1 MDSTRWE
8 RIQSLF
14 HDVADLPE
22 PEQRAFLKTACGDD
36 TGIVA
41 EVLALVEEDARGAS
55 LLDRD
60 VAQVAHQMLDEAP
73 SFSLPL
79 KNFGPYRIK
88 EVLGEGGMGVVY
100 LAERTDLG
108 SLVAI
113 KILRDA
119 WLSPARRE
127 RFASEQRTLAQLN
140 HPSIARLYDADTLE
154 DGTPWFVMEYVE
166 GVPLTQYCIE
176 HACPIEERLRLF
188 RAVCEAVQYAH
199 QHAVIHRDLKP
210 SNILVKPDGTVRLLD
225 FGIAKQ
231 LESFETHAGP
241 KGSDQ
246 TMTGLRLMTP
256 AYAAP
261 EQIRG
266 DGIGIHTDVYSLGVI
281 LYELLTGELPFDLS
295 KLTPGEAEAI
305 IVGQDPERPSV
316 VARRMAEQPR
326 ANSNLL
332 SASKTAWADLDVLCL
347 TAMHKDTQRR
357 YQSVEALI
365 RDIDH
370 YLKGEPLEARPDTFR
385 YRLGKFV
392 RRNQRAV
399 SAAALVL
406 TIVVGLVV
414 FFTVRLAKARNAA
427 LEEAARTQRIQR
439 FMMNLFQGGDES
451 VGPGDSMRVVTLLDR
466 GVQEAQSL
474 NGDPKEQ
481 AELYQ
486 TLGTIYDQ
494 LGKFDQADS
503 LLHSA
508 LERRKSL
515 FGQDSTEAAESLVAL
530 GQLRSDQAQYDEAEK
545 LIRQGLAMSKRHLPP
560 NHPRIGKAQYA
571 LGEVLV
577 NEGKY
582 DQGIQV
588 LDEAVRI
595 QSAPGGVIADLAET
609 LTELANAQFYAG
621 HLDTSNSLNLRVVAM
636 DRQLYG
642 ERHPNVAEDLIN
654 LGAIQTEWGHYSETE
669 RYYRQALDIIQNFYG
684 RDHPETASAMTLLGR
699 SLNAQGRFN
708 EAAEVLRGALA
719 IQERVYGQVHPRVA
733 SAVGELGKVAM
744 QQGKLD
750 EAEADFRR
758 QADIYRSVYN
768 GKHFYIGSA
777 LANLGGV
784 YMERKQYVRAER
796 SFRDALQIYAETLPA
811 NHLNVAIARI
821 KLGRSLLPQHRYA
834 DAEIESLAGYGILT
848 KQSNSPANWL
858 QNARK
863 DLVAEY
869 EALRQPEKAALFR
882 AELADAE
889 RKALGASDK

>member
-1 MDSTRWE
+1 MDRTRWE
-8 RIQSLF
+8 RIQTLF
-14 HDVADLPE
+14 HEVADLSQ
-22 PEQRAFLKTACGDD
+22 PEQRTFLKSACGGDD
-36 TGIVA
+36 DLVA
-41 EVLALVEEDARGAS
+41 EVLALVEEDARGSS

-60 VAQVAHQMLDEAP
+60 LAHVAQQVLDEATP
-73 SFSLPL
+73 VSLPI
-79 KNFGPYRIK
+79 KEFGPYRIK
-88 EVLGEGGMGVVY
+88 EALGEGGMGVVY

-140 HPSIARLYDADTLE
+140 HPSIARLYDADTLD

-166 GVPLTQYCIE
+166 GVPLTEYCSQ
-176 HACPIEERLRLF
+176 HACSIEERLRLF

-210 SNILVKPDGTVRLLD
+210 SNILVKADGTVRLLD

-231 LESFETHAGP
+231 LESLETPIG
-241 KGSDQ
+241 KTDQ

-266 DGIGIHTDVYSLGVI
+266 DRVGVHTDVYSLGVI
-281 LYELLTGELPFDLS
+281 LYELLAGELPFDLS
-295 KLTPGEAEAI
+295 KLTPGEADAL
-305 IVGQDPERPSV
+305 IVGKEPEKPSA
-316 VARRMAEQPR
+316 VARRRAELAGTKIP
-326 ANSNLL
+326 
-332 SASKTAWADLDVLCL
+332 SASETAWADLDVLCL
-347 TAMHKDTQRR
+347 TAMHKDTGRR

-365 RDIDH
+365 RDVDH
-370 YLKGEPLEARPDTFR
+370 YLKGEPLEARADTFR

-392 RRNQRAV
+392 RRNRRAV
-399 SAAALVL
+399 SAAALVF

-474 NGDPKEQ
+474 NGDPKVQ

-486 TLGTIYDQ
+486 TLGTIYDH
-494 LGKFDQADS
+494 LGKFEQADS
-503 LLHSA
+503 LLNSA
-508 LERRKSL
+508 LQRRRAL
-515 FGQDSTEAAESLVAL
+515 FGPDSTEVAESLVAL
-530 GQLRSDQAQYDEAEK
+530 GQLRSDQAQYDEAEQV
-545 LIRQGLAMSKRHLPP
+545 IRQGLEMSQRHLPP
-560 NHPRIGKAQYA
+560 THPRVGRAMYA
-571 LGEVLV
+571 IGEVLV

-582 DQGIQV
+582 DQGIQA
-588 LDEAVRI
+588 LNEAVRI
-595 QSAPGGVIADLAET
+595 QSAPGGVRADLAES

-621 HLDTSNSLNLRVVAM
+621 HLDISNSLNLRVVAM

-684 RDHPETASAMTLLGR
+684 KDHPETASVMTLLGR

-708 EAAEVLRGALA
+708 EAADVLRDALG
-719 IQERVYGQVHPRVA
+719 IQERVYGKVHPRVA

-750 EAEADFRR
+750 EAEADFQR
-758 QADIYRSVYN
+758 QANIYREVYK

-784 YMERKQYVRAER
+784 SMERKQYARAEQY
-796 SFRDALQIYAETLPA
+796 FREALQIDAATLPA
-811 NHLNVAIARI
+811 DHLNVAIVRI
-821 KLGRSLLPQHRYA
+821 RLGRALIPQHRYA
-834 DAEIESLAGYGILT
+834 DAEAESLAAYGILM
-848 KQSNSPANWL
+848 KQSSPPANWL
-858 QNARK
+858 ENARK
-863 DLVAEY
+863 DLVTEY
-869 EALRQPEKAALFR
+869 GALHQPEKAAKFQ
-882 AELADAE
+882 AELADAQS
-889 RKALGASDK
+889 KALSASNK

>member
-14 HDVADLPE
+14 HDVADLPQ
-22 PEQRAFLKTACGDD
+22 PAQRAFLRDACGDD
-36 TGIVA
+36 EGLVA
-41 EVLALVEEDARGAS
+41 EVLALVEEDARSAS

-60 VAQVAHQMLDEAP
+60 LAHVAHDVLDGAVP
-73 SFSLPL
+73 ASLPF
-79 KNFGPYRIK
+79 KEFGPYRIK
-88 EVLGEGGMGVVY
+88 AALGEGGMGVVY

-140 HPSIARLYDADTLE
+140 HPSIARLYDADTLD

-166 GVPLTQYCIE
+166 GVPLTDYCSQ
-176 HACPIEERLRLF
+176 HACSIEQRLELF

-225 FGIAKQ
+225 FGIARQ
-231 LESFETHAGP
+231 LESLETP
-241 KGSDQ
+241 LSKTDQ

-281 LYELLTGELPFDLS
+281 LYELLAGQLPFDLS
-295 KLTPGEAEAI
+295 KLTPGEAEAV
-305 IVGQDPERPSV
+305 IVARDPEKPSA
-316 VARRMAEQPR
+316 VAKKMAEQPD
-326 ANSNLL
+326 AKPNIPSI
-332 SASKTAWADLDVLCL
+332 SKTAWADLDVLCL
-347 TAMHKDTQRR
+347 TAMHKDVDRR
-357 YQSVEALI
+357 YRSVEALI
-365 RDIDH
+365 RDVDH
-370 YLKGEPLEARPDTFR
+370 YLNGQPLEARPDTVR

-392 RRNQRAV
+392 RRNRRAV
-399 SAAALVL
+399 SAVALVL
-406 TIVVGLVV
+406 TIIVGLVV

-466 GVQEAQSL
+466 GVQEAQSF
-474 NGDPKEQ
+474 NGDPKVQ

-494 LGKFDQADS
+494 LGKFEQADS

-508 LERRKSL
+508 LERRKTL
-515 FGQDSTEAAESLVAL
+515 FGPDSTEVADSLVAL
-530 GQLRSDQAQYDEAEK
+530 SQLRSDQAQYDEAEQ
-545 LIRQGLAMSKRHLPP
+545 LVRQGLDMTKRHLPP
-560 NHPRIGKAQYA
+560 THPRVGRAMYS

-588 LDEAVRI
+588 LDDAVRI
-595 QSAPGGVIADLAET
+595 QSAPGGVAADLAET

-621 HLDTSNSLNLRVVAM
+621 HLDISNSLNLRALTM

-654 LGAIQTEWGHYSETE
+654 LGAIQTEWGHPAETE
-669 RYYRQALDIIQNFYG
+669 RDYRQALDIIQNFYG
-684 RDHPETASAMTLLGR
+684 KDHPETASVMTLLGR

-708 EAAEVLRGALA
+708 EAADVLQDALG
-719 IQERVYGQVHPRVA
+719 IQERVYGKVHPRVA
-733 SAVGELGKVAM
+733 SALGELGKVAM

-750 EAEADFRR
+750 EAEADFQR
-758 QADIYRSVYN
+758 QADIYRTVYK
-768 GKHFYIGSA
+768 GKHYYIASA

-784 YMERKQYVRAER
+784 YMERKQYARAEQY
-796 SFRDALQIYAETLPA
+796 FREALHIDAETLPA
-811 NHLNVAIARI
+811 DHLNVAIVRI
-821 KLGRSLLPQHRYA
+821 RLGRALIPQHRYA
-834 DAEIESLAGYGILT
+834 DAEVESLAGYGILM
-848 KQSNSPANWL
+848 KQSSPPANWL
-858 QNARK
+858 ENARK

-869 EALRQPEKAALFR
+869 GALHQPDQAEKFR
-882 AELADAE
+882 AELADSQS
-889 RKALGASDK
+889 KALSASNK